1 MTQISVPALDVFS
14 LGHEEL
20 APELPDERCV
30 RTPEDRANLPKG
42 TITYG
47 ADACI
52 AVAEGHGGFQAAGM
66 DGFYSPE
73 EGVVLPA
80 YIVAG
85 PDLPV
90 LVTGGGAAFSN
101 QAEVDQIDFPFC
113 AVDADGALFGWSWLD
128 NWEGEGP
135 LIWET
140 AGQEGVAS
148 PVFPITA
155 WR

>member
-1 MTQISVPALDVFS
+1 MTQISVPALDVYL

-20 APELPDERCV
+20 APELPEERCV
-30 RTPEDRANLPKG
+30 RTSEDRANLPKG

-52 AVAEGHGGFQAAGM
+52 AVAEGRGGFQSAGM
-66 DGFYSPE
+66 EGVYSPE

-80 YIVAG
+80 YIIAG
-85 PDLPV
+85 PDLPA
-90 LVTGGGAAFSN
+90 LVTDGGVVFSS
-101 QAEVDQIDFPFC
+101 QAEVDQVDFPFY
-113 AVDADGALFGWSWLD
+113 AVDANGALFCWEWID

-135 LIWET
+135 LFWTT
-140 AGQEGVAS
+140 AGQKGVAS
-148 PVFPITA
+148 PLFPITA